1 VKTAAMRGPAAHVEL
16 AGKVRARDR
25 ETSWEAASAQ
35 TNGKTAELQ
44 RRIYWLLLAGGPL
57 TDDELRAKLRRGSIP
72 HTRSGVSTR
81 RFELELAGWVKATDA
96 RRPSDAGKAST
107 VWRAVRDDEPAPEP
121 RPVVPIMRKASA
133 SATIR
138 DARAILAH
146 GGPDVLELLR
156 ARLSA

>member
-1 VKTAAMRGPAAHVEL
+1 MKTDAMRGPAEHVEL

-25 ETSWEAASAQ
+25 ETSWEAANAQ
-35 TNGKTAELQ
+35 ANGKTAELQ
-44 RRIYWLLLAGGPL
+44 RRIYRLLLARGPL
-57 TDDELRAKLRRGSIP
+57 TDDQIRRLFRVDAVP

-81 RFELELAGWVKATDA
+81 RFELELAGWVKATDE

-107 VWRAVRDDEPAPEP
+107 VWRAVLDDEPAGAP
-121 RPVVPIMRKASA
+121 RPAVLVTRKASA
-133 SATIR
+133 SATVR

-146 GGPDVLELLR
+146 GGPDVLERLR